1 MPYSN
6 QTMTTPL
13 LQPQPPLSG
22 DPSPAA
28 IIPPALLA
36 DLTSPA
42 LSLTDVA
49 SRHNLS
55 LSELSNFI
63 SRAAVSSHLASL
75 HILAIEHARFLA
87 SFHVGQAVRVLHE
100 VLKRGTADHDAAE
113 PTLPAAPAEPTT
125 PKSPALLIRAS
136 AIRARRLE
144 TLRRAATTVLQITR
158 LNPPVFNCARAH
170 AQLAHTLPSQP
181 ATAPTPSASE
191 LAPPTTAVPT
201 PLAPA
206 APIPAQETPATFSEA
221 DLDAMLSSPPS
232 INHNRSRHARDRDPE
247 SMLAAAGSARP
258 HEHWP

>member
-1 MPYSN
+1 
-6 QTMTTPL
+6 MTTPH
-13 LQPQPPLSG
+13 LQPQPLLSG

-42 LSLTDVA
+42 ISLTDVA
-49 SRHNLS
+49 SRHNLT
-55 LSELSNFI
+55 LSQLSIYI
-63 SRAAVSSHLASL
+63 SRAAVSNHLASL

-113 PTLPAAPAEPTT
+113 PTLPAASADPTT
-125 PKSPALLIRAS
+125 PKSPALLVRAS

-144 TLRRAATTVLQITR
+144 TLRRAATTVLNITR
-158 LNPPVFNCARAH
+158 LNPPVFNYARAH
-170 AQLAHTLPSQP
+170 AHLEHTLPPQ
-181 ATAPTPSASE
+181 TAP
-191 LAPPTTAVPT
+191 APAPV
-201 PLAPA
+201 APA
-206 APIPAQETPATFSEA
+206 APIPAQETPATFSET
-221 DLDAMLSSPPS
+221 DLDAMLSSPPA